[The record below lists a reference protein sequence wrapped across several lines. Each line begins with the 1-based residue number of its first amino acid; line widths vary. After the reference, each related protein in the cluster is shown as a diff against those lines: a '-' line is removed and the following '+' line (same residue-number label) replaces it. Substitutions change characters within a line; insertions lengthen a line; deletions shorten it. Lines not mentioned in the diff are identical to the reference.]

1 MPEVKGKMNPA
12 QSEKDFQQ
20 QAVLDEDDGL
30 LFFHTH
36 SIWEAMSK
44 LERFYQCKIYGVLEL
59 QEVEENIQLYADGD
73 EYSNISKQ
81 VLLDAIE
88 YAYNKVE
95 SSHEYETYLDF
106 VREYIDGLQN

>member
-1 MPEVKGKMNPA
+1 MPELKGKMNPA

-73 EYSNISKQ
+73 EYSSISKQ

-88 YAYNKVE
+88 YA
-95 SSHEYETYLDF
+95 
-106 VREYIDGLQN
+106 